1 MTGEPARLL
10 ILGGTAEA
18 AVLAG
23 RLAKDRRLAKD
34 PRVRVITS
42 LAGRTRNPAA
52 LRGEVRTGGFG
63 GPEGLAAY
71 LKAEAIELVVDAT
84 HPFAARISGNAEQA
98 CRAGAVPRLVLT
110 RPPWQA
116 EPGDRWT
123 EVPSVEA
130 AARALPKLGQ
140 RAFLSVGRQ
149 ALSAFAELRETWF
162 LVRLIDP
169 PDGSPPLARHRLV
182 LGRGPFDEA
191 AESALLRHHRIDVV
205 VSKNSGGAATYGKI
219 AAARGIGL
227 PVVMV
232 SRPPTP
238 EGEVA
243 LTLDQALA
251 WIDQRVS

>member
-18 AVLAG
+18 AALAK
-23 RLAKDRRLAKD
+23 RLAADLRL
-34 PRVRVITS
+34 RVITS

-52 LRGEVRTGGFG
+52 LQGEVRTGGFG

-71 LKAEAIELVVDAT
+71 LKAEAIGLVVDAT
-84 HPFAARISGNAEQA
+84 HPFAARISDNAEQA
-98 CRAGAVPRLVLT
+98 CRAIGVPRLMLG
-110 RPPWQA
+110 RPDWQA

-123 EVPSVEA
+123 EVPSAEA
-130 AARALPKLGQ
+130 AARALPNLG
-140 RAFLSVGRQ
+140 RRIFLSVGRQ
-149 ALSAFAELRETWF
+149 ALPAFADLQETWF

-169 PDGSPPLARHRLV
+169 PDDPLPLARHHLI

-191 AESALLRHHRIDVV
+191 AETALLRHHGIDVV

-219 AAARGIGL
+219 AAARRLGL
-227 PVVMV
+227 PVVMI

-238 EGEVA
+238 GGEVA
-243 LTLDQALA
+243 RGVDQALA
-251 WIDQRVS
+251 WIDQQVS